1 MTAHIHLDSVSVE
14 FPIYNVN
21 ARSIKKEF
29 LRVATGGKVSSDEE
43 HRKVLVKALDNI
55 SLEINHGD
63 RIGLVGHN
71 GAGKSTLLRLLS
83 NIYEPTSGH
92 MEIRGKVSSLL
103 DVMLGIEHELTG
115 YENITTRC
123 TLLGLSKAE
132 IKAKMNQIA
141 EFTELGDFLAMPVR
155 TYSAGMKLRLAFSVV
170 TSIDP
175 EILIL
180 DEVITAGDA
189 HFMEKAK
196 ERMDQLINKANIV
209 VMASHA
215 SDVIEKLC
223 NKVITLEA
231 GKIQS
236 ITLLP

>member
-1 MTAHIHLDSVSVE
+1 MSTHIHLDSVSVE

-21 ARSIKKEF
+21 ARSLKKEF
-29 LRVATGGKVSSDEE
+29 LRVATGGKVSSDKE
-43 HRKVLVKALDNI
+43 HRKVLIKALDNI
-55 SLEINHGD
+55 SLKLEHGD

-92 MEIRGKVSSLL
+92 MKIHGRVSSLL
-103 DVMLGIEHELTG
+103 DIMLGIEHELTG
-115 YENITTRC
+115 YENIVTRC
-123 TLLGLSKAE
+123 TLLGLTKAE

-141 EFTELGDFLAMPVR
+141 EFTELGDFLSMPVR

-196 ERMDQLINKANIV
+196 ERMDQLIDKANIV
-209 VMASHA
+209 VMASH
-215 SDVIEKLC
+215 SKEIIQTLC

-231 GKIQS
+231 GKIKS
-236 ITLLP
+236 IT

>member
-1 MTAHIHLDSVSVE
+1 MTAYIHLDSVSVE

-29 LRVATGGKVSSDEE
+29 LRVATGGKVSSSNEQ
-43 HRKVLVKALDNI
+43 KTVLVSALDNL
-55 SLEINHGD
+55 SLEIKQGD
-63 RIGLVGHN
+63 RIGLLGHN

-103 DVMLGIEHELTG
+103 DVMLGIEQELTG

-123 TLLGLSKAE
+123 ILLGLSKAE
-132 IKAKMNQIA
+132 TKAKMAQIA
-141 EFTELGDFLAMPVR
+141 KFTELGDFLSMPIR

-180 DEVITAGDA
+180 DEVITAGDTQ
-189 HFMEKAK
+189 FMEKAK
-196 ERMDQLINKANIV
+196 QRMDQLINKAHIV

-215 SDVIEKLC
+215 NNVIESLC

-231 GKIQS
+231 GRIKS
-236 ITLLP
+236 ITTT